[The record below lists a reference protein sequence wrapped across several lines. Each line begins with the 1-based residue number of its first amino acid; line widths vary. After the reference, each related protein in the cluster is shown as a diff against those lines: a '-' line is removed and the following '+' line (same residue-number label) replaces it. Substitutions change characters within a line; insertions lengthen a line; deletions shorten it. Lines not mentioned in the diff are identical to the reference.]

1 MVIRYLLLVHI
12 LSKRQGAGP
21 IGPLLH
27 ELARQH
33 LELAAM
39 PLVFER
45 IHRIFMMSSHLIGIG
60 TQTESILYLTDL
72 IEYALLMG
80 HETQCAKL

>member
-1 MVIRYLLLVHI
+1 LLVNVPTASSRRGNS
-12 LSKRQGAGP
+12 LQN
-21 IGPLLH
+21 LLY
-27 ELARQH
+27 LALQH

-45 IHRIFMMSSHLIGIG
+45 IRRIFTMSSHLTG
-60 TQTESILYLTDL
+60 TDIETESILYMLDL
-72 IEYALLMG
+72 IEYALLLG